1 VTDLKAAGSESGP
14 LPEPPVTRASRWIRG
29 RTAGRLSSARS
40 QVRRLAAEFRPRALW
55 QRHRLITIAV
65 VLGLIPRIFAA
76 LAFRP
81 AEMTGDSFVYMQE
94 AVTYRLG
101 QIRPFGYPFFLS
113 LFRIF
118 PHDLLA
124 VTTAQHLMGV
134 AAAVIVYGML
144 RYWGLPGWGATLGG
158 LPILFDTHEIALE
171 SYILPDTLFM
181 LVLLIAACLLLT
193 RKKPGLWQCVLVALL
208 LAYASVLRGDGLPL
222 IPVFAVFLLIRRVGW
237 KPLAAAA
244 AAVAIPVAGYATAF
258 HAEYHHF
265 NITESA
271 GIFLWSR
278 TTSFA
283 DCAIIKP
290 PADLRP
296 LCPNADTHVYPP
308 HKAQRF
314 SVTDLMHEPTPS
326 KYLWAPEAFWRND
339 SHPGIDAY
347 NNRLGERFA
356 KLAIEKQPLDYAR
369 VVAENVL
376 LTFTTT
382 DRPIETSNM
391 TFTYHPRIASLPYYY
406 VYYIDDYAHTTS
418 NSRAVKPYSYF
429 VLIYQDSVY
438 FPGVLFLLIILGG
451 LGFVLRDWRRLGGM
465 QLLPWAVAATL
476 IVLPAMLTQSLLRY
490 TIAAIPVAC
499 LAVGIGFA
507 SRRGAGAEL
516 AARAAWRRRQAVAA
530 GPAADQAA
538 DVSSPLPAPRVSGE
552 QADQARNTTS

>member
-14 LPEPPVTRASRWIRG
+14 SPEPPAAKASRWIRQQ
-29 RTAGRLSSARS
+29 TAGMLSSAGSRIAR
-40 QVRRLAAEFRPRALW
+40 VAAEFKPSALW

-65 VLGLIPRIFAA
+65 FLGLIPRIFAA

-94 AVTYRLG
+94 AVTFRFG
-101 QIRPFGYPFFLS
+101 QIRPFGYPLFLS
-113 LFRIF
+113 VFRIF

-124 VTTAQHLMGV
+124 VTTAQHLMGI

-144 RYWGLPGWGATLGG
+144 RYWGLPGWGACLGA
-158 LPILFDTHEIALE
+158 LPILFDSHEVALE
-171 SYILPDTLFM
+171 SYVLPDTLFM
-181 LVLLIAACLLLT
+181 LVLLIAASLLLT
-193 RKKPGLWQCVLVALL
+193 RHKPRLWQCVAVGLL

-237 KPLAAAA
+237 KPLVAAAV
-244 AAVAIPVAGYATAF
+244 AVAIPVAAYAAAF
-258 HAEYHHF
+258 HEQYHHY

-283 DCAIIKP
+283 NCAVIKP

-296 LCPNADTHVYPP
+296 LCPNADAHVYPAR
-308 HKAQRF
+308 KAQRF
-314 SVTDLMHEPTPS
+314 SVTDLLHEPTPS

-339 SHPGIDAY
+339 AHPGIDAY
-347 NNRLGERFA
+347 NNHLGERFA
-356 KLAIEKQPLDYAR
+356 ELAIEKQPLDYAR

-391 TFTYHPRIASLPYYY
+391 TFTYHPRIASLPWYY
-406 VYYIDDYAHTTS
+406 VYYIDKYADTTS

-429 VLIYQDSVY
+429 VLLYQQSVY
-438 FPGVLFLLIILGG
+438 FPGMLFLAIILAG

-465 QLLPWAVAATL
+465 QLLPWVVAATL
-476 IVLPAMLTQSLLRY
+476 LVLPAMLTQSLLRY

-507 SRRGAGAEL
+507 SRRGAGAQL
-516 AARAAWRRRQAVAA
+516 ADQAAWRRHPAAPAVAA
-530 GPAADQAA
+530 GPPAEQAA
-538 DVSSPLPAPRVSGE
+538 SPDSPLPAPRVPGE
-552 QADQARNTTS
+552 